1 MTTPLFAR
9 IKTLIEAN
17 GPMDVATYM
26 RLCLTDPE
34 QGYYT
39 TRNPI
44 GGKGDFI
51 TAPEISQLFGELIGI
66 WVLDIWQKLDAPSAF
81 SLVEAGPGRATLM
94 ADMLRTIKKLSPSCA
109 AATNV
114 RLIEV
119 SPSLKEIQ
127 KETLSPF
134 GISLHWH
141 ENLDDIPDLPFI
153 LVANEFLDAL
163 PIHQYQ
169 FKNGKWAERAIG
181 LSPHDTLVWGLT
193 PSTFTPPLASRND
206 APPEGAIFETSPAA
220 RTLIATLSN
229 RIKAEQAAALFID
242 YGHLESG
249 FGDTFQAV
257 KNHAYADPLA
267 EPGAADLTVHVD
279 FEALQKIVQDAGLRA
294 QTTTQGDFL
303 LAMGLLERAGVL
315 GAHLTEKQQKNIKT
329 DVERLAAPEKM
340 GNLFKVMAITKSGI
354 TPHGF

>member
-1 MTTPLFAR
+1 MTTPLPAR

-17 GPMDVATYM
+17 GPVDVATYM

-66 WVLDIWQKLDAPSAF
+66 WAIDMWQKLGAPSHF
-81 SLVEAGPGRATLM
+81 SLIEAGPGLATLM

-109 AATNV
+109 AAISV

-119 SPSLKEIQ
+119 SQSLERIQ

-134 GISLHWH
+134 GIPLHWH
-141 ENLDDIPDLPFI
+141 ETLEEIPDAPFI

-163 PIHQYQ
+163 PTRQYQ
-169 FKNGKWAERAIG
+169 FSDGKWAERAIG
-181 LSPHDTLVWGLT
+181 LSPQGELIWGLK
-193 PSTFTPPLASRND
+193 PSPLIPPHL
-206 APPEGAIFETSPAA
+206 PENGIIPDGAIFETSPV
-220 RTLIATLSN
+220 TQSLIADLAE
-229 RIKAEQAAALFID
+229 RIKAQNAAALFID

-249 FGDTFQAV
+249 FGDTFQAM
-257 KNHAYADPLA
+257 KSHAYANPLIDP
-267 EPGAADLTVHVD
+267 GKADLTIHVD
-279 FEALQKIVQDAGLRA
+279 FEVLQKIAHKKGLNA

-315 GAHLTEKQQKNIKT
+315 GAHLTEKQQKKIKT
-329 DVERLAAPEKM
+329 DVERLAAPGKM
-340 GNLFKVMAITKSGI
+340 GDLFKVMVITKSGI